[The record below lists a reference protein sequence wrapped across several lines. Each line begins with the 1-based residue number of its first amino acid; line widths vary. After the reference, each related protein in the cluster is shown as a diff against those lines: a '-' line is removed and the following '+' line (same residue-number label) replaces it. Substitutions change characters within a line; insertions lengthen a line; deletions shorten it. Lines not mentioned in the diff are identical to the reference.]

1 MEARG
6 AMALAAR
13 GLPVLAAR
21 GLPARALGG
30 VRGLAA
36 PAKAGAGGAKGG
48 GAKGA
53 SKGPAAKTGGGV
65 KKGPKQVEWTPVLDG
80 LDLSK
85 PHVFLKPQKLGWM
98 FRPRR
103 VGLVTIKAGMMPLFD
118 GYGRRVA
125 CTVLKVEDAYVTQ
138 VRTLAS
144 DGFNAVQVG
153 GGDAKDKHQP
163 KPQLGH
169 CIKAGVPQ
177 RKYFAEW
184 RVAEQGLLTL
194 GQRLTARHFVPGQF
208 VDVQGTTIGKGF
220 AGGMKRWGFKG
231 QPASHGVSVS
241 HRSGGSH
248 GSSQDPGRTLPGKK
262 MAGRMGGKNKTIES
276 LCVLRIDADRNLLFL
291 AGCVPGN
298 PGEVVRVRD
307 SWKKSDKL
315 LNGVNAELPWPTFVA
330 KEGDNGGVFDAPL
343 PKFNVLDRDAAFDAP
358 PAADSPK
365 PAAKKQTA

>member
-1 MEARG
+1 VNVMAMARAGLHG
-6 AMALAAR
+6 AMAR
-13 GLPVLAAR
+13 TWRV
-21 GLPARALGG
+21 GG

-36 PAKAGAGGAKGG
+36 PAKGGAGKGGAAGAKGG

-53 SKGPAAKTGGGV
+53 AKGPAAKTGGGV
-65 KKGPKQVEWTPVLDG
+65 KKGPKQVEWTPVMDG
-80 LDLSK
+80 LDMSK
-85 PHVFLKPQKLGWM
+85 PHVFLKQQKLGWM

-103 VGLVTIKAGMMPLFD
+103 VGLVTIKAGMIPLFD
-118 GYGRRVA
+118 AYGARVA
-125 CTVLKVEDAYVTQ
+125 CTVLKVEDAFVTH
-138 VRTLAS
+138 VRTLQS

-153 GGDAKDKHQP
+153 GGDVKDKHQP
-163 KPQLGH
+163 KPLQGH
-169 CIKAGVPQ
+169 CARAGVPQ

-184 RVAEQGLLTL
+184 RVAEQGLLPL

-262 MAGRMGGKNKTIES
+262 MAGRMGGKNKTIEN
-276 LCVLRIDADRNLLFL
+276 LYVARVDADRNLLYL
-291 AGCVPGN
+291 AGHVPGN

-315 LNGVNAELPWPTFVA
+315 FNGANAELPWPTFVA
-330 KEGDNGGVFDAPL
+330 KEGDTGGVFDAPL
-343 PKFNVLDRDAAFDAP
+343 PKINVLDRDATFESLGASKAAAP
-358 PAADSPK
+358 Q
-365 PAAKKQTA
+365 KKQAA